1 MIKEVRY
8 KGQKVD
14 LKDIEVVYTD
24 HWGEEF
30 TGDIEDY
37 GRCEWNDAWAECEA
51 GEGWQNFS
59 KNNYYFLKKVVKKFA
74 Y

>member
-1 MIKEVRY
+1 MVRY

-14 LKDIEVVYTD
+14 IKDIEVVYTD

-37 GRCEWNDAWAECEA
+37 GRNEWHEAWAECEA
-51 GEGWQNFS
+51 GEGLTKRVYSYSDF
-59 KNNYYFLKKVVKKFA
+59 K
-74 Y
+74 

>member
-8 KGQKVD
+8 KGQKIN
-14 LKDIEVVYTD
+14 LNEIEVVYTD

-51 GEGWQNFS
+51 GEGW
-59 KNNYYFLKKVVKKFA
+59 
-74 Y
+74 

>member
-24 HWGEEF
+24 HWAKSSLETSKTMDDVNG
-30 TGDIEDY
+30 TMLGQNAKQVKV
-37 GRCEWNDAWAECEA
+37 GRY
-51 GEGWQNFS
+51 FS
-59 KNNYYFLKKVVKKFA
+59 KK
-74 Y
+74 